1 MSTIDNVSTR
11 PLLVEV
17 EGLYSGYDG
26 PQGRVSVLT
35 GVSMEVRRSEF
46 VAIVGPSGSGKSS
59 LLYLLGGMERASQ
72 GRISVEGCDL
82 GSMCDREIE
91 SYRQYKVSF
100 VFQFFNLLSSLTAME
115 NVLLGMEAM
124 GVSDEDAAERAHRAL
139 VSVGLQGKVD
149 RYPAQLSGGEQQRV
163 AIARALAKRTP
174 LILADEPTGNLDETT
189 AQGVMKVLHDV
200 QREYQTTVILIT
212 HDQSIARQADRVLE
226 LRNGFLKE
234 ILANE
239 NAGNARGGENASA

>member
-17 EGLYSGYDG
+17 EGLYYGYDG

-82 GSMCDREIE
+82 GSMSDREIE

-163 AIARALAKRTP
+163 AIARALAKRT
-174 LILADEPTGNLDETT
+174 GNLDETT

>member
-1 MSTIDNVSTR
+1 
-11 PLLVEV
+11 
-17 EGLYSGYDG
+17 
-26 PQGRVSVLT
+26 
-35 GVSMEVRRSEF
+35 
-46 VAIVGPSGSGKSS
+46 
-59 LLYLLGGMERASQ
+59 
-72 GRISVEGCDL
+72 
-82 GSMCDREIE
+82 
-91 SYRQYKVSF
+91 
-100 VFQFFNLLSSLTAME
+100 ME

-212 HDQSIARQADRVLE
+212 HDQSIARQADRILE
-226 LRNGFLKE
+226 LRNGFLNE